1 MQVVQEYRSNHDDAR
16 LLGLT
21 SPAHRHTGGVEGGL
35 RHRQLLRGQQPSQIT
50 TKDGAASTWSSIPPL
65 VSLPADGDT
74 DTFGGRSLPRVT
86 LRASSGGGS
95 KGGAPL
101 GAGSLPGSTTDES
114 TATLGVMAKPPIRSH
129 RRKPVM
135 LSKAP
140 RMDPVAWFGV
150 SHEGDTTITSAK
162 NR

>member
-1 MQVVQEYRSNHDDAR
+1 MAI
-16 LLGLT
+16 
-21 SPAHRHTGGVEGGL
+21 RHAGGVEGGL

-50 TKDGAASTWSSIPPL
+50 TKKGTASTWSSIPPL
-65 VSLPADGDT
+65 VSLPVDGDIG
-74 DTFGGRSLPRVT
+74 TFGGRSLPRVT
-86 LRASSGGGS
+86 LRASAGGGAR
-95 KGGAPL
+95 GGAAL
-101 GAGSLPGSTTDES
+101 GGESLTSALGSTTDES
-114 TATLGVMAKPPIRSH
+114 TATLGGMADPPIRSH